1 MNNKTKR
8 TIWQF
13 PWRYTESIM
22 MVIGLIVVG
31 FALQL
36 FVGKVDFFQLAYP
49 VNLIIGGSI
58 ILFLL
63 LFSFARNSQ
72 FYQWFSGVPF
82 SVSLIGGL
90 LILGIAMGLIPQMQK
105 LDPHAH
111 DMWTLLGLRQV
122 TSCWPFVLVYFV
134 TLLSLG
140 SLIIRRLIRFDW
152 KDYAFYFNH
161 IGLWI
166 LLFASGLGAADLRRY
181 VMYVYEGETEWR
193 VYNDNQDILE
203 LPIAIQLNDFVLEEY
218 PPKLAV
224 IDRESGEAQPEGSP
238 DYFQID
244 ERFPEGRLGKWDLK
258 VEKYIH
264 QAVRNS
270 DSTYTEVPMPGAT
283 PAAMVKITD
292 IESGKSFSHWV
303 CGGSIAQLYMMAPL
317 DETYGL
323 VMTQTEPKRFMSDI
337 VVYTED
343 QRVDSTQLEVN
354 KPLRVGNWMIYQYG
368 YDNVAGKASTYSSFE
383 LVYDPWLPAVYA
395 GIVLFALGSICL
407 MWSGNKKKKGGTK

>member
-152 KDYAFYFNH
+152 RDYAFYFNH

-224 IDRESGEAQPEGSP
+224 IDRESGEA
-238 DYFQID
+238 
-244 ERFPEGRLGKWDLK
+244 
-258 VEKYIH
+258 
-264 QAVRNS
+264 
-270 DSTYTEVPMPGAT
+270 
-283 PAAMVKITD
+283 
-292 IESGKSFSHWV
+292 
-303 CGGSIAQLYMMAPL
+303 
-317 DETYGL
+317 
-323 VMTQTEPKRFMSDI
+323 
-337 VVYTED
+337 
-343 QRVDSTQLEVN
+343 
-354 KPLRVGNWMIYQYG
+354 
-368 YDNVAGKASTYSSFE
+368 
-383 LVYDPWLPAVYA
+383 
-395 GIVLFALGSICL
+395 
-407 MWSGNKKKKGGTK
+407 

>member
-111 DMWTLLGLRQV
+111 DMWTLLGLRFCAGV
-122 TSCWPFVLVYFV
+122 FCDFTF
-134 TLLSLG
+134 
-140 SLIIRRLIRFDW
+140 IR
-152 KDYAFYFNH
+152 
-161 IGLWI
+161 
-166 LLFASGLGAADLRRY
+166 
-181 VMYVYEGETEWR
+181 
-193 VYNDNQDILE
+193 
-203 LPIAIQLNDFVLEEY
+203 
-218 PPKLAV
+218 
-224 IDRESGEAQPEGSP
+224 
-238 DYFQID
+238 
-244 ERFPEGRLGKWDLK
+244 
-258 VEKYIH
+258 
-264 QAVRNS
+264 
-270 DSTYTEVPMPGAT
+270 
-283 PAAMVKITD
+283 
-292 IESGKSFSHWV
+292 
-303 CGGSIAQLYMMAPL
+303 
-317 DETYGL
+317 
-323 VMTQTEPKRFMSDI
+323 
-337 VVYTED
+337 
-343 QRVDSTQLEVN
+343 
-354 KPLRVGNWMIYQYG
+354 
-368 YDNVAGKASTYSSFE
+368 VAYYSSADTIRLERLRILFQSYWFVDIIICFGFGSRRSPP
-383 LVYDPWLPAVYA
+383 LCDVCVRRRNRMA
-395 GIVLFALGSICL
+395 GL
-407 MWSGNKKKKGGTK
+407 

>member
-1 MNNKTKR
+1 MVFGRSFLCVSYWRITDSR
-8 TIWQF
+8 DSDGFDSADAEVRSACSRYVDTVGSEAGYFVLAFCAGVFCDFTFIRVAYYSSADTI
-13 PWRYTESIM
+13 RLER
-22 MVIGLIVVG
+22 LR
-31 FALQL
+31 
-36 FVGKVDFFQLAYP
+36 
-49 VNLIIGGSI
+49 
-58 ILFLL
+58 ILFQ
-63 LFSFARNSQ
+63 S
-72 FYQWFSGVPF
+72 YWFVDIIICFGF
-82 SVSLIGGL
+82 
-90 LILGIAMGLIPQMQK
+90 
-105 LDPHAH
+105 
-111 DMWTLLGLRQV
+111 
-122 TSCWPFVLVYFV
+122 
-134 TLLSLG
+134 G
-140 SLIIRRLIRFDW
+140 SRRSPPLCD
-152 KDYAFYFNH
+152 
-161 IGLWI
+161 
-166 LLFASGLGAADLRRY
+166 
-181 VMYVYEGETEWR
+181 YVYEGETEWR

-283 PAAMVKITD
+283 PAALVRITD